1 MNKLKS
7 IVLPAFFP
15 SSKSSSDEF
24 IGALKVINGYDIDII
39 EFYYEGD
46 NKQIVKQE
54 IENNNLQSIYLG
66 AIATK
71 TQKLNLSSLDES
83 LRRKSIEVI
92 KNCIDDAYYYNS
104 TSLLINSGPRPDSK
118 EDIFSALNSFNKSI
132 EEILQYT
139 NEKAKDYLLD
149 ITLETGDIDVDYCE
163 LIGNTDYSIDV
174 VKNIRKKLKNLYI
187 TMDTSH
193 LKQLNE
199 SPIESII
206 KAKKYCSH
214 IHLANC
220 VLKDKN
226 STLYGDKHPEFG
238 VLNGEYS
245 LEEIEKIYDQ
255 INEIYKENKLVVG
268 AEIICRD
275 GDEVTLFQNT
285 VENMKWFYNKK

>member
-1 MNKLKS
+1 MSRLKS

-15 SSKSSSDEF
+15 SSKNSADGF
-24 IGALKVINGYDIDII
+24 IGALKIIKGYDIDLI
-39 EFYYEGD
+39 EFYYGGD
-46 NKQIVKQE
+46 NKQIVKEE
-54 IENNNLQSIYLG
+54 IEKNNLQSIYLG

-83 LRRKSIEVI
+83 LRRKSVEVI

-118 EDIFSALNSFNKSI
+118 ENLSLALNSFNKSI
-132 EEILQYT
+132 EEVLQYT
-139 NEKAKDYLLD
+139 NEIAKDYLLD

-174 VKNIRKKLKNLYI
+174 VKNIRKKYKNLYI

-206 KAKKYCSH
+206 KAKEFCSH

-220 VLKDKN
+220 VLKDKM
-226 STLYGDKHPEFG
+226 SKLYGDKHPEFG
-238 VLNGEYS
+238 ILNGEYS
-245 LEEIEKIYDQ
+245 LEDIEKIYNQ
-255 INEIYKENKLVVG
+255 INEIYKENKLVIG
-268 AEIICRD
+268 AEIICWD
-275 GDEVTLFQNT
+275 GEEVSLFQNT
-285 VENMKWFYNKK
+285 VENMKWFYNEK